1 MIVYLI
7 LMKVCIHS
15 QLWTIY
21 TSNYSQGIAS
31 SGKVVYF
38 TAMFPYVVLTIFFF
52 RGITLKGATAGL
64 LHMFTPKVV
73 NTDMN
78 NSCDHHFQLE
88 MLLKPTVW
96 LDAANQ
102 VFYSFGLAFGS
113 IISFGSY
120 NNPKKNC
127 VKDVIIISITNAFTA
142 IYACAVI
149 FSILGFKA
157 VHLFEKCMEQ

>member
-1 MIVYLI
+1 MNRIMSIVQ
-7 LMKVCIHS
+7 M
-15 QLWTIY
+15 
-21 TSNYSQGIAS
+21 
-31 SGKVVYF
+31 
-38 TAMFPYVVLTIFFF
+38 
-52 RGITLKGATAGL
+52 
-64 LHMFTPKVV
+64 
-73 NTDMN
+73 D
-78 NSCDHHFQLE
+78 

-127 VKDVIIISITNAFTA
+127 VKAGDFIFKYFQLTLDVLQDVIILSICNAFTA

>member
-1 MIVYLI
+1 M
-7 LMKVCIHS
+7 
-15 QLWTIY
+15 
-21 TSNYSQGIAS
+21 
-31 SGKVVYF
+31 
-38 TAMFPYVVLTIFFF
+38 
-52 RGITLKGATAGL
+52 
-64 LHMFTPKVV
+64 
-73 NTDMN
+73 
-78 NSCDHHFQLE
+78 E

-120 NNPKKNC
+120 NSPQKNC
-127 VKDVIIISITNAFTA
+127 VKDVLIITACNAFTA

-157 VHLFEKCMEQ
+157 VHLFEKCMAQ

>member
-1 MIVYLI
+1 M
-7 LMKVCIHS
+7 
-15 QLWTIY
+15 
-21 TSNYSQGIAS
+21 
-31 SGKVVYF
+31 
-38 TAMFPYVVLTIFFF
+38 
-52 RGITLKGATAGL
+52 
-64 LHMFTPKVV
+64 
-73 NTDMN
+73 D
-78 NSCDHHFQLE
+78 

-127 VKDVIIISITNAFTA
+127 VKAGDFIFKYFPPTLDVLQDVIILSICNAFTA

-157 VHLFEKCMEQ
+157 VHLFEKCMEQWVNLTNPIIILFEMNFSDVKILSEKYSSEFHERHVQDIPEEEYQLAVAGYTK

>member
-1 MIVYLI
+1 MSIVQ
-7 LMKVCIHS
+7 M
-15 QLWTIY
+15 
-21 TSNYSQGIAS
+21 
-31 SGKVVYF
+31 
-38 TAMFPYVVLTIFFF
+38 
-52 RGITLKGATAGL
+52 
-64 LHMFTPKVV
+64 
-73 NTDMN
+73 D
-78 NSCDHHFQLE
+78 

-127 VKDVIIISITNAFTA
+127 VKAGDFIFKYFPPTLDVLQDVIILSICNAFTA

>member
-1 MIVYLI
+1 M
-7 LMKVCIHS
+7 
-15 QLWTIY
+15 
-21 TSNYSQGIAS
+21 
-31 SGKVVYF
+31 
-38 TAMFPYVVLTIFFF
+38 
-52 RGITLKGATAGL
+52 
-64 LHMFTPKVV
+64 
-73 NTDMN
+73 
-78 NSCDHHFQLE
+78 E

-120 NNPKKNC
+120 NNPEKNC
-127 VKDVIIISITNAFTA
+127 VKDVILISICNGFTA

-157 VHLFEKCMEQ
+157 VHLFEKCMEQWVLSHRNKTRKGQDHWFLPNQSDYSLFAALILLWYWNYNCVLQTNNLSSHWLGQNFISSPFLVTFLWSKWYYWENENTKLPM

>member
-1 MIVYLI
+1 M
-7 LMKVCIHS
+7 
-15 QLWTIY
+15 
-21 TSNYSQGIAS
+21 
-31 SGKVVYF
+31 
-38 TAMFPYVVLTIFFF
+38 
-52 RGITLKGATAGL
+52 
-64 LHMFTPKVV
+64 
-73 NTDMN
+73 
-78 NSCDHHFQLE
+78 E

-120 NNPKKNC
+120 NSPSKNC
-127 VKDVIIISITNAFTA
+127 VKVAMEKTSVEFCNFSPRQDVIIISICNAFTA
-142 IYACAVI
+142 IYASAVI